1 MVHRVTF
8 FKQSAKIELKE
19 GDFMNNIQSG
29 LFIKEKRN
37 EKGLTQKDL
46 AEILNCTDKAVSRW
60 ETGKGF
66 PEVSFLI
73 PLSEALDVSVN
84 EIILGE
90 EIKKEEII
98 EKTNN
103 VIVETLKE
111 TKRKINKASYIIFVL
126 LLTIEALIFYYTQ
139 LAASPG
145 DEMGII
151 FANIAVVFICSF
163 LVGFVNLKLRFKL
176 IFIPATI
183 TLFIPS
189 SFLYFPFD
197 PEYTFGYAAFFA
209 VSSLILILFSSGIQ
223 KIINDWWGYF

>member
-1 MVHRVTF
+1 MHSKPPVSSSIQTLLLVLILF
-8 FKQSAKIELKE
+8 SNSNAK
-19 GDFMNNIQSG
+19 F
-29 LFIKEKRN
+29 
-37 EKGLTQKDL
+37 LT
-46 AEILNCTDKAVSRW
+46 AISC
-60 ETGKGF
+60 F
-66 PEVSFLI
+66 
-73 PLSEALDVSVN
+73 
-84 EIILGE
+84 LGE

-111 TKRKINKASYIIFVL
+111 TKRKINKASYIIFAL
-126 LLTIEALIFYYTQ
+126 LLTIEALMFYYTQ

-151 FANIAVVFICSF
+151 LANITVVIICSF
-163 LVGFVNLKLRFKL
+163 LVGFVNLKLQFKL

-223 KIINDWWGYF
+223 KIIIELKHRISKK

>member
-1 MVHRVTF
+1 
-8 FKQSAKIELKE
+8 
-19 GDFMNNIQSG
+19 MNNIKSG

-73 PLSEALDVSVN
+73 PLSEALDVSIN

-111 TKRKINKASYIIFVL
+111 TKRKINKASYIIFAL
-126 LLTIEALIFYYTQ
+126 LLTIEALMF
-139 LAASPG
+139 
-145 DEMGII
+145 
-151 FANIAVVFICSF
+151 
-163 LVGFVNLKLRFKL
+163 
-176 IFIPATI
+176 
-183 TLFIPS
+183 
-189 SFLYFPFD
+189 
-197 PEYTFGYAAFFA
+197 
-209 VSSLILILFSSGIQ
+209 
-223 KIINDWWGYF
+223 

>member
-90 EIKKEEII
+90 EIKKEE
-98 EKTNN
+98 KTNN

-111 TKRKINKASYIIFVL
+111 TKRKINKASYIIFAL

-176 IFIPATI
+176 IFVPATVI
-183 TLFIPS
+183 LFIPS

-223 KIINDWWGYF
+223 KIIIELKHRISKK

>member
-1 MVHRVTF
+1 
-8 FKQSAKIELKE
+8 
-19 GDFMNNIQSG
+19 MNNIKSG

-46 AEILNCTDKAVSRW
+46 AKILNCTDKAVSRW

-111 TKRKINKASYIIFVL
+111 TKRKINKASYIIFAL
-126 LLTIEALIFYYTQ
+126 LLTIEALMFYYTQ

-151 FANIAVVFICSF
+151 FANIAVVIICSF
-163 LVGFVNLKLRFKL
+163 LVGFVNLKLQFKL

-183 TLFIPS
+183 ILFIPS

-197 PEYTFGYAAFFA
+197 PEYTFGYSAFFA

-223 KIINDWWGYF
+223 KIIIELKHRISKK

>member
-126 LLTIEALIFYYTQ
+126 L
-139 LAASPG
+139 PPR
-145 DEMGII
+145 D
-151 FANIAVVFICSF
+151 
-163 LVGFVNLKLRFKL
+163 
-176 IFIPATI
+176 
-183 TLFIPS
+183 PS
-189 SFLYFPFD
+189 HNQP
-197 PEYTFGYAAFFA
+197 P
-209 VSSLILILFSSGIQ
+209 
-223 KIINDWWGYF
+223 K